1 MSESF
6 DPDRNVGPGFLH
18 ESDLSDG
25 KVGADREVVTIL
37 VASFRPP
44 VGGVAMVRVVLAIG
58 FGLFAVGCRGV
69 FVRTDNR
76 VRIDGPVDTRVTA
89 EITPVSGGPVRPVV
103 VQAGDA
109 AETVAVVD
117 VDGLILN
124 TPFAGPSSVG
134 DNPVAAF
141 REKLD
146 AVEAGG
152 CVRAVVLRV
161 NSHGGGVAA
170 CSAMRRD
177 LERFKARTR
186 LPVVACLLDTATGG
200 AYYLASAADCVVADQ
215 ATVTGGVGVILNLF
229 NLREL
234 MSQFNIFPQQ
244 VKAGANVDLGSST
257 RALTPDEKDIL
268 QRMADEFHARLR
280 DDILRSRPRIDPA
293 GGATFDGRILTGS
306 QALARGLVDRLG
318 DLDESIALAAQYARG
333 GEAAGR
339 PRVVL
344 YRRPNDPAHSIYAV
358 TANVP
363 LQGAGLFPNLPGL
376 DRSKLPTF
384 LSLWQPEMT
393 MEKLG
398 GK

>member
-1 MSESF
+1 
-6 DPDRNVGPGFLH
+6 
-18 ESDLSDG
+18 
-25 KVGADREVVTIL
+25 
-37 VASFRPP
+37 
-44 VGGVAMVRVVLAIG
+44 MVRLVLAIT
-58 FGLFAVGCRGV
+58 FGVLAAGCRGPL
-69 FVRTDNR
+69 VRTDNR
-76 VRIDGPVDTRVTA
+76 VRLDGPVETRVTA
-89 EITPVSGGPVRPVV
+89 EIQPVSTGPVAPVV
-103 VQAGDA
+103 VQAGDT
-109 AETVAVVD
+109 AEAVAVVD

-124 TPFAGPSSVG
+124 TPFAGPLSVG
-134 DNPVAAF
+134 ENPVAAF

-146 AVEAGG
+146 AIEAGG

-170 CSAMRRD
+170 CAAMRRD

-200 AYYLASAADCVVADQ
+200 AYYLASAADCVVADA

-234 MSQFNIFPQQ
+234 MSQFNIFPQAIKSG
-244 VKAGANVDLGSST
+244 VNVDLGSST

-268 QRMADEFHARLR
+268 QRMADDFHARLR
-280 DDILRSRPRIDPA
+280 DDILRSRPRIDRA
-293 GGATFDGRILTGS
+293 GGATFDGRIFTGS
-306 QALARGLVDRLG
+306 QAVSKGLVDRLG
-318 DLDESIALAAQYARG
+318 DLDESIALAAQLGRC

-339 PRVVL
+339 PRVIL

-363 LQGAGLFPNLPGL
+363 LQGAGLLPNFPGL
-376 DRSKLPTF
+376 DRTKLPTF
-384 LSLWQPEMT
+384 LSMWQPETT